1 MKILVSVRDMA
12 EAELAAAAGV
22 GFIDLKEPSDGAL
35 GGLPVETIGSV
46 VRRLRHLAPG
56 VPVTATIGDW
66 PAHAL
71 AAIRQRVLAVEACG
85 VDHVKVGVVPGIGA
99 AALVRALGWMAS
111 SGVPVVPVLIADDGV
126 QADLLDLIC
135 QQRFAAVMLDT
146 ADKRG
151 GTLLQRVP
159 VAALANM
166 VAQVRR
172 HGGLAGLAGALQ
184 CEDLPALHALSPD
197 FAGFRSAVCAG
208 DRRLS
213 IDDTRLRHLTGL
225 VPDQDT
231 GRSWRPA
238 SLGARP
244 SSSARRSSSW

>member
-1 MKILVSVRDMA
+1 MKILVSVRDVA
-12 EAELAAAAGV
+12 EAELVAAAGV

-35 GGLPVETIGSV
+35 GGLPVEAIRPIV
-46 VRRLRHLAPG
+46 QRLRRVAPG

-71 AAIRQRVLAVEACG
+71 AAIRERVLAVAVCG
-85 VDHVKVGVVPGIGA
+85 VDHVKVGVVPGMGA
-99 AALVRALGWMAS
+99 SALVSALGWMAS

-126 QADLLDLIC
+126 PADLLDQIVG
-135 QQRFAAVMLDT
+135 QRFAAVMLDT

-159 VAALANM
+159 TAVLAGM

-184 CEDLPALHALSPD
+184 FEDLPALRALGPD

-208 DRRLS
+208 DRRLG
-213 IDDTRLRHLTGL
+213 IDDARLRRL
-225 VPDQDT
+225 VETVADQAAD
-231 GRSWRPA
+231 RPWTPTRR
-238 SLGARP
+238 GERP
-244 SSSARRSSSW
+244 SNSARSSSSW

>member
-1 MKILVSVRDMA
+1 MKILVSVRDVA

-35 GGLPVETIGSV
+35 GGLPVEAIRPIV
-46 VRRLRHLAPG
+46 QRLRRVAPG

-71 AAIRQRVLAVEACG
+71 AAIRERVLAVAACG
-85 VDHVKVGVVPGIGA
+85 VDHVKVGVVPGIGSS
-99 AALVRALGWMAS
+99 ALVSALGWMAS

-126 QADLLDLIC
+126 PADLLDRIAR
-135 QQRFAAVMLDT
+135 QRFAAVMLDT

-159 VAALANM
+159 PAALAGM
-166 VAQVRR
+166 IEQVRR
-172 HGGLAGLAGALQ
+172 HGGLAGLAGALRF
-184 CEDLPALHALSPD
+184 EDLPALQALDPD

-208 DRRLS
+208 DRRLG
-213 IDDTRLRHLTGL
+213 IDDARLRRL
-225 VPDQDT
+225 VGTVADQAFD
-231 GRSWRPA
+231 RPRTPA
-238 SLGARP
+238 TRGARP
-244 SSSARRSSSW
+244 SSSARSSSSW

>member
-1 MKILVSVRDMA
+1 MKILVSVRDVA
-12 EAELAAAAGV
+12 EAELAAVAGV

-35 GGLPVETIGSV
+35 GGLPVEAIRPIV
-46 VRRLRHLAPG
+46 QRLRRVAPD

-71 AAIRQRVLAVEACG
+71 AAIRERVLAVAACG
-85 VDHVKVGVVPGIGA
+85 VDHVKVGVVPGMGA
-99 AALVRALGWMAS
+99 SALVSALGWMAS

-126 QADLLDLIC
+126 PADLLDQIVG
-135 QQRFAAVMLDT
+135 QRFAAVMLDT

-159 VAALANM
+159 TAALAGM

-184 CEDLPALHALSPD
+184 FEDLPALRALGPD

-208 DRRLS
+208 DRRLG
-213 IDDTRLRHLTGL
+213 IDDARLRRL
-225 VPDQDT
+225 VGTVADQAAD
-231 GRSWRPA
+231 RPWTPTRR
-238 SLGARP
+238 GERP
-244 SSSARRSSSW
+244 SSSARSSSSW

>member
-1 MKILVSVRDMA
+1 MRILVSVRDVA

-35 GGLPVETIGSV
+35 GGLPVEAIRPIV
-46 VRRLRHLAPG
+46 QRLRRVAPG

-71 AAIRQRVLAVEACG
+71 AAIRERVLAVAACG
-85 VDHVKVGVVPGIGA
+85 VDHVKVGVVPGMGA
-99 AALVRALGWMAS
+99 SVLVSALGWMAS

-126 QADLLDLIC
+126 PAELLDQLVG
-135 QQRFAAVMLDT
+135 QRFAAVMLDT

-159 VAALANM
+159 AAALAGM
-166 VAQVRR
+166 IAQVRR

-184 CEDLPALHALSPD
+184 FEDLPALRTLGPD

-208 DRRLS
+208 DRRLG
-213 IDDTRLRHLTGL
+213 IDDARLRRL
-225 VPDQDT
+225 VGSAAGQPDE
-231 GRSWRPA
+231 WRWA
-238 SLGARP
+238 SANRGARP
-244 SSSARRSSSW
+244 SSSARNSSSW

>member
-1 MKILVSVRDMA
+1 MKILVSVRDVA
-12 EAELAAAAGV
+12 EAELVAAAGV

-35 GGLPVETIGSV
+35 GGLPVEAI
-46 VRRLRHLAPG
+46 RPIMQRLRRVAPG

-71 AAIRQRVLAVEACG
+71 AAIRERVLAVAACG
-85 VDHVKVGVVPGIGA
+85 VDHVKVGVVPGMGA
-99 AALVRALGWMAS
+99 SALVSALGWMAS

-126 QADLLDLIC
+126 PVDLLDQIVG
-135 QQRFAAVMLDT
+135 QRFAAVMLDT

-159 VAALANM
+159 TAALAGM

-184 CEDLPALHALSPD
+184 FEDLPALRALGPD

-208 DRRLS
+208 DRRLG
-213 IDDTRLRHLTGL
+213 IDDARLRRL
-225 VPDQDT
+225 VGTAADQAAD
-231 GRSWRPA
+231 RPWTPTRR
-238 SLGARP
+238 GERP
-244 SSSARRSSSW
+244 SSSARSSSSW

>member
-1 MKILVSVRDMA
+1 MKILVSVRDVA
-12 EAELAAAAGV
+12 EAELAASAGV

-35 GGLPVETIGSV
+35 GGLPVEAIRPIV
-46 VRRLRHLAPG
+46 QRLRRVAPG

-71 AAIRQRVLAVEACG
+71 AAIRERVLAVAACG
-85 VDHVKVGVVPGIGA
+85 VDHVKVGVVPGMGA
-99 AALVRALGWMAS
+99 SALVSALGWMAS

-126 QADLLDLIC
+126 PADLLDQIVG
-135 QQRFAAVMLDT
+135 QRFAAVMLDT

-159 VAALANM
+159 TAALSGM

-184 CEDLPALHALSPD
+184 FEDLPALRALGPD

-208 DRRLS
+208 DRRLG
-213 IDDTRLRHLTGL
+213 IDDARLRRL
-225 VPDQDT
+225 VGTVADQAAD
-231 GRSWRPA
+231 RPWTPTRR
-238 SLGARP
+238 GERP
-244 SSSARRSSSW
+244 SSSARSSSSW

>member
-1 MKILVSVRDMA
+1 MKILVSVRDVA
-12 EAELAAAAGV
+12 EAELAASAGV

-35 GGLPVETIGSV
+35 GGLPVEAIRPIV
-46 VRRLRHLAPG
+46 QRLRRVAPG

-71 AAIRQRVLAVEACG
+71 AAIRERVLAVAACG
-85 VDHVKVGVVPGIGA
+85 VDHVKVGVVPGMGA
-99 AALVRALGWMAS
+99 SALVSALGWMAS

-126 QADLLDLIC
+126 PADLLDQIVG
-135 QQRFAAVMLDT
+135 QRFAAVMLDT

-159 VAALANM
+159 TAALAGM

-184 CEDLPALHALSPD
+184 FEDLPALRALGPD

-208 DRRLS
+208 DRRLG
-213 IDDTRLRHLTGL
+213 IDDARLRRL
-225 VPDQDT
+225 VGTVADQAAD
-231 GRSWRPA
+231 RPWTPTRR
-238 SLGARP
+238 GERP
-244 SSSARRSSSW
+244 SSSARSSSSW